1 MQELDSLPADG
12 GHTIYALMFR
22 DGSCFFGRSAQ
33 MRTRIRAHRAAS
45 SPWAEK
51 DFIVVLLETVW
62 IHPYTA
68 AMRVSAWRWAASLHG
83 IAARAEHQG
92 TGLIDLPSLSETAS
106 PMAQDLGVQLMHAF
120 GAKAR
125 PAWEEMQRRKID
137 RDPSEVYTP
146 FPAAAIMEPLAPDPT
161 LRAIP
166 TERKLLPQDGK
177 LLPPPPISLGEAGGR
192 LLPASESTEI

>member
-12 GHTIYALMFR
+12 GHTIYALMFS

-33 MRTRIRAHRAAS
+33 MRARMRAQRAAN

-51 DFIVVLLETVW
+51 DFIVVVLETVW

-83 IAARAEHQG
+83 IVARAEHQRI
-92 TGLIDLPSLSETAS
+92 GLIDLPSLSETAS
-106 PMAQDLGVQLMHAF
+106 TMAQDLGVQLMHAF

-125 PAWEEMQRRKID
+125 PAWDEMQRRKIE
-137 RDPSEVYTP
+137 RDPSEDYTP
-146 FPAAAIMEPLAPDPT
+146 FPAAATMEAMVPDPT

-166 TERKLLPQDGK
+166 TERKFLPQVGK
-177 LLPPPPISLGEAGGR
+177 LLPTPPNSLGKAGGS
-192 LLPASESTEI
+192 LLPAAGIN